1 MDDELLCNDSVIKV
15 TASLHPVVVSKNMEV
30 LVIQNFQ
37 LIGELQQHVLS
48 LRVRGINKRSVL
60 DILLGHFEDII
71 EKVDV
76 LFVMLCAA

>member
-1 MDDELLCNDSVIKV
+1 
-15 TASLHPVVVSKNMEV
+15 MEV